1 MEEKKEAKPVQ
12 QQEKPKRLE
21 DMSVVE
27 LKAVAYNLI
36 RQLEI
41 TQTNLKTVNAA
52 STKQTPGDV
61 KAWIKVNINGTKYY
75 IPAYQSKTS

>member
-41 TQTNLKTVNAA
+41 TQTNLKTVNAMIDQKE
-52 STKQTPGDV
+52 KQEG
-61 KAWIKVNINGTKYY
+61 NGR
-75 IPAYQSKTS
+75 

>member
-41 TQTNLKTVNAA
+41 TQTNLKTVNAMIEQKE
-52 STKQTPGDV
+52 KQEG
-61 KAWIKVNINGTKYY
+61 NGR
-75 IPAYQSKTS
+75 